1 MAKALLAAISGGYPG
16 LRRAAHHSHACRERL
31 GAGRA
36 PGMEQSCQEEGMGWE
51 GKGHA
56 SRLHL
61 TFLTIV
67 AAGEEAPSH
76 V

>member
-1 MAKALLAAISGGYPG
+1 
-16 LRRAAHHSHACRERL
+16 
-31 GAGRA
+31 
-36 PGMEQSCQEEGMGWE
+36 MEQSCQEEGMGWE

>member
-1 MAKALLAAISGGYPG
+1 MP
-16 LRRAAHHSHACRERL
+16 
-31 GAGRA
+31 AGR
-36 PGMEQSCQEEGMGWE
+36 GWE
-51 GKGHA
+51 QGEPRAWSKAARRKGWDGKGHA

-76 V
+76 I